1 MVAVRGVHRLCESL
15 RLQNTSNHLFTTTHQ
30 TNLSLCSIFHRNF
43 SDTTQLIKTDEEI
56 EGFGEKSTKSDN
68 ISKGRPKPNS
78 LCSLNAVSEKYS
90 AEKRKSQSL
99 GGLRPV
105 AKALSPEMVSLV
117 SRFYEEGLLND
128 ANFLPL
134 KKLELSDLSNPY
146 YRDFLMFTA
155 ERFGQDHQEVAKWLS
170 GSHLKK
176 VALFGCPSVEKKTTY
191 AAKRLRSFFSIHED
205 TVCQQ
210 CNLKSSCKFVNKKV
224 LSKVNNVNL
233 ADTMRV
239 LTLYAMDSMPMQL
252 VVPNELKD
260 SIGKL
265 LREVLNLSE

>member
-1 MVAVRGVHRLCESL
+1 MVAVRPISLHRLCESL
-15 RLQNTSNHLFTTTHQ
+15 RLQNTSNPLFTPTHQ
-30 TNLSLCSIFHRNF
+30 PHLSLCSIFQRNF
-43 SDTTQLIKTDEEI
+43 SDNAQLDDGHVRLIKTDEEI
-56 EGFGEKSTKSDN
+56 EGFGEESIKLKS
-68 ISKGRPKPNS
+68 ISKGRSKPNS
-78 LCSLNAVSEKYS
+78 VCSLFSSKSETSNAVSEKYS
-90 AEKRKSQSL
+90 TEKRKSQSL

-105 AKALSPEMVSLV
+105 AKELSPEMVSLI

-205 TVCQQ
+205 TDPQLATNNNDKFQVS
-210 CNLKSSCKFVNKKV
+210 KSQSDSVSIHKK
-224 LSKVNNVNL
+224 SKKTATIHAHKVNEQEYK
-233 ADTMRV
+233 A
-239 LTLYAMDSMPMQL
+239 
-252 VVPNELKD
+252 
-260 SIGKL
+260 
-265 LREVLNLSE
+265 